1 MKMNKD
7 EIIELSKIH
16 YNGMPEFKAK
26 HFVGNA
32 QITPF
37 AKVRQYLVEIENR
50 QIMLEQN
57 EYEKEKLILEIKKE
71 ERKLKDETDDIEVE
85 LIKLEIKKKKNN
97 IKSFDKLIHRAVSER
112 DVYVKLIQDIIDSPD
127 GKYEDGRTLLEIM
140 EDPIVTEKL
149 EHQYWTFRMAKQTA
163 LDMIAYGR
171 AGLGN
176 MDSVFMLDGEQ
187 QQEIIKLAT
196 DLFVKNENRTR
207 YFLEKSNT
215 SEKNSLLT
223 QTLQI
228 EK

>member
-1 MKMNKD
+1 MNKD

-140 EDPIVTEKL
+140 EDPIVIEKL

-207 YFLEKSNT
+207 YFLEKSNI

>member
-1 MKMNKD
+1 MNKD

-71 ERKLKDETDDIEVE
+71 ERKLKHETDDIEVD
-85 LIKLEIKKKKNN
+85 LIKLEIKKKINN
-97 IKSFDKLIHRAVSER
+97 IKSFDKLIHRAASER

-149 EHQYWTFRMAKQTA
+149 EQQYWTFRMAKQTA

-207 YFLEKSNT
+207 YFLEKSNVN
-215 SEKNSLLT
+215 EKNSLLT

>member
-1 MKMNKD
+1 MNKD

-71 ERKLKDETDDIEVE
+71 ERKLKHETDDIEVE
-85 LIKLEIKKKKNN
+85 LIKLEIKKKRNN

-207 YFLEKSNT
+207 YFLEKSNVN
-215 SEKNSLLT
+215 EKNSLLT

>member
-1 MKMNKD
+1 MNKD

-71 ERKLKDETDDIEVE
+71 ERKLKHETDDIEIE
-85 LIKLEIKKKKNN
+85 LIKLEIKKKRNN

-207 YFLEKSNT
+207 YFLEKSNVN
-215 SEKNSLLT
+215 EKNSLLT

>member
-1 MKMNKD
+1 MNKD
-7 EIIELSKIH
+7 QIIELSKIH

-71 ERKLKDETDDIEVE
+71 ERKLKHETDDIEAE
-85 LIKLEIKKKKNN
+85 LIKLEIKKKRNN

-207 YFLEKSNT
+207 YFLEKSNVN
-215 SEKNSLLT
+215 EKNSLLT

>member
-1 MKMNKD
+1 MNKD

-37 AKVRQYLVEIENR
+37 AKVRQYLIEIENR

-207 YFLEKSNT
+207 YFLEKSNIG
-215 SEKNSLLT
+215 EKNSLLT

>member
-1 MKMNKD
+1 M
-7 EIIELSKIH
+7 
-16 YNGMPEFKAK
+16 
-26 HFVGNA
+26 
-32 QITPF
+32 
-37 AKVRQYLVEIENR
+37 
-50 QIMLEQN
+50 
-57 EYEKEKLILEIKKE
+57 
-71 ERKLKDETDDIEVE
+71 
-85 LIKLEIKKKKNN
+85 
-97 IKSFDKLIHRAVSER
+97 
-112 DVYVKLIQDIIDSPD
+112 KLIQDIIDSPD

-207 YFLEKSNT
+207 YFLEKSNVN
-215 SEKNSLLT
+215 EKNSLLT

>member
-1 MKMNKD
+1 MNKD

-71 ERKLKDETDDIEVE
+71 ERKLKHETDDIEVE
-85 LIKLEIKKKKNN
+85 LIKLEIKKKRNN

-140 EDPIVTEKL
+140 EDPIVTEKV

-207 YFLEKSNT
+207 YFLEKSNVN
-215 SEKNSLLT
+215 EKNSLLT

>member
-1 MKMNKD
+1 MNKD

-71 ERKLKDETDDIEVE
+71 ERKLKHETDDIEVE
-85 LIKLEIKKKKNN
+85 LIKLDIKKKRNN

-207 YFLEKSNT
+207 YFLEKSNVN
-215 SEKNSLLT
+215 EKNSLLT

>member
-1 MKMNKD
+1 MNKD